1 MISSILRHR
10 ELTTLPESSK
20 LLYRCNGRKK
30 GAVKRME
37 VSSQE
42 KREKKNERNGEGGGR
57 KCKVESGRSKHFYI
71 TQF

>member
-1 MISSILRHR
+1 
-10 ELTTLPESSK
+10 
-20 LLYRCNGRKK
+20 
-30 GAVKRME
+30 ME
-37 VSSQE
+37 VLSQE